1 MPLNNLDKRMLL
13 FVQYTTYNIH
23 IVFVIW
29 LFQDPTQLD
38 QRVEA
43 FFMMYER
50 ELRDM
55 TEFEFQVWFIVAFHS
70 VSSLHIC
77 IRSK

>member
-1 MPLNNLDKRMLL
+1 M
-13 FVQYTTYNIH
+13 QYMTYNIH

-43 FFMMYER
+43 FFIMYER

-55 TEFEFQVWFIVAFHS
+55 TEYEFQVCLTVAFHS
-70 VSSLHIC
+70 VI
-77 IRSK
+77 

>member
-1 MPLNNLDKRMLL
+1 M
-13 FVQYTTYNIH
+13 TYNIH

-43 FFMMYER
+43 FFIMYER

-55 TEFEFQVWFIVAFHS
+55 TEYEFQVWLIVAFHS
-70 VSSLHIC
+70 AI
-77 IRSK
+77 